1 MAAAAAGAVEGGC
14 GSAIWLGSTL
24 ALLYSKT
31 STLSHTVPGTTGLL
45 NAARDLYQ
53 TQVEK
58 LKPG

>member
-1 MAAAAAGAVEGGC
+1 MAAAAAGAVEGGG

-24 ALLYSKT
+24 ALYSKT
-31 STLSHTVPGTTGLL
+31 PMLSHTVPGTTGLL
-45 NAARDLYQ
+45 NAACDLYQ